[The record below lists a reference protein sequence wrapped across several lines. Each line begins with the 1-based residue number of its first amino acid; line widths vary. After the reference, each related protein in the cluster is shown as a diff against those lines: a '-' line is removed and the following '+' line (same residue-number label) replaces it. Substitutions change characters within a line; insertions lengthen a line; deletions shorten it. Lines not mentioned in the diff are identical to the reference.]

1 MRTIVVA
8 PNDSAWPAEFARI
21 RDWLWPQMS
30 DLALDIVHVGSTS
43 VPGLAAKPIIDFVI
57 VMESYAVFPA
67 LKARLEA
74 LGYEHEGD
82 LGIPTREVFKGGPAG
97 FMKYHMYVCP
107 QDGPEYR
114 RGLLF
119 RDWLRG
125 HDEDRD
131 AYAALKYELAK
142 KYPHDIDAYIA
153 GKHGLIEEIIQK
165 AGGENAHA

>member
-1 MRTIVVA
+1 MRTIIVKEYD
-8 PNDSAWPAEFARI
+8 PAWPEEFTKI
-21 RDWLWPQMS
+21 KDWLWPHVS

-43 VPGLAAKPIIDFVI
+43 VPGLAAKPIIDFAI

-67 LKARLEA
+67 LKCRLEA

-82 LGIPTREVFKGGPAG
+82 LGIPTREAFKGRPAG
-97 FMKYHMYVCP
+97 FMEYHMYVCP

-114 RGLLF
+114 RGLHF

-131 AYAALKYELAK
+131 AYASLKSELAK
-142 KYPHDIDAYIA
+142 RYTHDIDAYTA
-153 GKHGLIEEIIQK
+153 GKSDFVEGILK
-165 AGGENAHA
+165 KCTSTPSA